1 MSNDGSK
8 KKNQS
13 RQSKKKKDTLK
24 KNTWV
29 KSG

>member
-1 MSNDGSK
+1 MSNDESK

-13 RQSKKKKDTLK
+13 RQSKKKDTLK